1 MSTKKKLSINDLV
14 HGIIIN
20 KCVIIIN
27 KCVIIKGVVYSIF
40 FPIDKKCLT
49 RRL

>member
-1 MSTKKKLSINDLV
+1 MNTKKKLSINDLV
-14 HGIIIN
+14 HG
-20 KCVIIIN
+20 IIIN